1 MTEFDILI
9 KHFDDK
15 INMLKDAVIL
25 GNYEKF
31 EDYKRSCGEIRGLLI
46 ARGYVLDLK
55 DKLEKSDD

>member
-1 MTEFDILI
+1 MTELDVLT
-9 KHFDDK
+9 KQLDEK
-15 INMLKDAVIL
+15 LAQLKEAVIV

-55 DKLEKSDD
+55 ERMENSDE

>member
-1 MTEFDILI
+1 MTELEVLTKQLDEKLAQ
-9 KHFDDK
+9 
-15 INMLKDAVIL
+15 LKEAVIV

-55 DKLEKSDD
+55 ERMENSDE

>member
-1 MTEFDILI
+1 MTELELLI
-9 KHFDDK
+9 KQLDEK
-15 INMLKDAVIL
+15 IAQLKEAVII

-55 DKLEKSDD
+55 DKLEKSDE

>member
-1 MTEFDILI
+1 MTELELLI
-9 KHFDDK
+9 KQLDEK
-15 INMLKDAVIL
+15 IAQLKEAVIL

-55 DKLEKSDD
+55 DKLEKSDE